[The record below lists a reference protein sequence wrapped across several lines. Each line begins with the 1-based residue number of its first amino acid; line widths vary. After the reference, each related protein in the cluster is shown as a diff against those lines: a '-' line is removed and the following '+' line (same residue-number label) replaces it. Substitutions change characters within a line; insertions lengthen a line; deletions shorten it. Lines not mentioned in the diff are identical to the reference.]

1 MYKNALKEDLI
12 RVVQELDGIVENER
26 VSQNEREVTSEQK
39 IELAKLQLAKLEKE
53 IELQL
58 AKNKALSLNPAAKVE
73 EKQFETNIE
82 NMIKSIKTLSLP
94 VPTRSENFNLF
105 FQSLEHAFL
114 TKKINDEYK
123 SEILINL
130 LGERAH
136 NVLLRD
142 IHQFAAR
149 LTANFQYYCSLRKV
163 NSFESLCD
171 LIISDKL
178 FETLNKETAT
188 HIGIREAEDWFRP
201 IDLAKE
207 CDIYISFRSGSRKE
221 IPITYGYTQDPFKN
235 RSQNFKPK
243 IKENYPQYHERE
255 NKNCYIC
262 GNSSHCAR
270 DCEKRFK
277 PKESNDHIHNKINVN
292 TLKIE
297 SEKQNSDEC
306 TNLQYVNIF
315 VENQPVTALIDSGC
329 QIPVLNSSLIRVQT
343 PSEEIIT
350 LSSCFGE
357 KRMVEVKPINISI
370 NQHSTSLSVRT
381 AISPTLTEE
390 FIIHPSVYSEI
401 EKLGHAKSDVLLSES
416 GSSLSADLGAHA
428 YAYSSAISFPN
439 VSVSNVIENSSYD
452 LPYVKNFN
460 ARNDSSSLIKDYKCN
475 KIKSTKLK
483 LSIVR
488 EKCSDI
494 VLCKKAN
501 GAMKTSSVEFISQ
514 SPTPSPMERNYRRF
528 VLLQRIFQPWQ
539 WKRRKREIVLNRR
552 PELYRG
558 KYRCV
563 QPKIN
568 LLKKMFLCRFSSGLY
583 GNTAADSVRSE
594 WPLWHAAK
602 IKAVFARRRSKSKP
616 EQKLLDIRA
625 EKERKENARGARA
638 GVTF

>member
-12 RVVQELDGIVENER
+12 RVVQELDGIVESTDTIVKLKTKIENSSTFESDPDFVKTLIQNCIDER

-73 EKQFETNIE
+73 ENRETYI
-82 NMIKSIKTLSLP
+82 
-94 VPTRSENFNLF
+94 
-105 FQSLEHAFL
+105 
-114 TKKINDEYK
+114 
-123 SEILINL
+123 
-130 LGERAH
+130 
-136 NVLLRD
+136 
-142 IHQFAAR
+142 QFAAR

-207 CDIYISFRSGSRKE
+207 CDIYISSRSGSHKE

-243 IKENYPQYHERE
+243 VKENYPQYHERE
-255 NKNCYIC
+255 NKNCFIC
-262 GNSSHCAR
+262 GDSFHCAR

-277 PKESNDHIHNKINVN
+277 PKESNDHIHNRINVN

-306 TNLQYVNIF
+306 ENLQYVNIF

-357 KRMVEVKPINISI
+357 QRMVEVKPINISL

-381 AISPTLTEE
+381 AISPILTEE
-390 FIIHPSVYSEI
+390 FIIHPSVYAEI
-401 EKLGHAKSDVLLSES
+401 EKLGHAKSDVLLNESES
-416 GSSLSADLGAHA
+416 SLGAHA
-428 YAYSSAISFPN
+428 YANSSSISFPN
-439 VSVSNVIENSSYD
+439 VSVSNVIKNSSYD
-452 LPYVKNFN
+452 LPYVRNFN
-460 ARNDSSSLIKDYKCN
+460 ARNDLSSLIKDYKCN
-475 KIKSTKLK
+475 NIKSTKLK
-483 LSIVR
+483 MCIKLKNDIPVCQRARRLSCS
-488 EKCSDI
+488 EKLQVNNQIDDWLRQGIIEESVFDYCSDI

-501 GAMKTSSVEFISQ
+501 CAMKTSSVEFISR

-528 VLLQRIFQPWQ
+528 VLLRRIFQPWQ
-539 WKRRKREIVLNRR
+539 WKRRKKRNRFEQTSRTLQRKISMRSTKDQLVEKDVLMPVKHNVF
-552 PELYRG
+552 LW
-558 KYRCV
+558 
-563 QPKIN
+563 N
-568 LLKKMFLCRFSSGLY
+568 LPDVEEVPSHDGE
-583 GNTAADSVRSE
+583 TV
-594 WPLWHAAK
+594 
-602 IKAVFARRRSKSKP
+602 
-616 EQKLLDIRA
+616 
-625 EKERKENARGARA
+625 
-638 GVTF
+638 